1 MPATWSK
8 CRPRPARASTKSSR
22 FAISKLAAWLPGLR
36 LLLAGLWAGSVWAVS
51 YLAAPSAFAVLD
63 STQAGNVVGV
73 MLTRLA
79 WLSMVLAPLLW
90 LVSLRCAD
98 LDARRRRWIVG
109 LAGGMLACSLI
120 VYLGLQPTMA
130 AIREAAGPAGVR
142 ASPQW
147 GTFAALHGVSQLLY
161 LIQSVLGAILVV
173 KAR

>member
-1 MPATWSK
+1 
-8 CRPRPARASTKSSR
+8 
-22 FAISKLAAWLPGLR
+22 
-36 LLLAGLWAGSVWAVS
+36 VWAVS

-79 WLSMVLAPLLW
+79 WLSMLLAPLLW

-109 LAGGMLACSLI
+109 LAGSMLACSLI

-130 AIREAAGPAGVR
+130 AVREAAGPAGVR

-161 LIQSVLGAILVV
+161 LLESVLGALLVL
-173 KAR
+173 KCR